1 MADRVLPS
9 SDKRILPFRRALP
22 AVGCLVL
29 AACGTPEESTGP
41 TGTLVVPPGTAPNA
55 PGPITAGPETFVQI
69 VGCLG
74 AGDNLAIA
82 ACEDKFIADYAAA
95 TGEEPLSILDDLEA
109 ARKLDP
115 NMEAACHPMSHAV
128 GRWVYENDGTVVGSF
143 SKCNEACHSGCYH
156 GVMERVF
163 EGASGDHATLEE
175 IQTKMTTICDQTELT
190 TPALEFQCLHGIG
203 HAVMY
208 SLSYD
213 LNLALDTCNY
223 LPNPTGP
230 GSCQSAVF
238 MENINAAI
246 PELRDLDKNDPQYP
260 CDAVDPKYARICYG
274 MQTSVMFGYIGMTV
288 PEVAEACRTGAGVYA
303 NTCFSSLGRDLS
315 SYARTGQSEYLRQ
328 PCEDLAGE
336 FADECL
342 WGGIAALMD
351 NTWDG
356 SYAIPFCNFL
366 HGDELRKT
374 CYYQTHS
381 HLKNAYLFDDTEWL
395 NQCTLYAGQYIDVCN
410 SQVPVPTT
418 PAPVTTTPTTPAP
431 APAETT
437 PAAAAPAPAETTPP
451 ASTTMPA
458 STTPAN

>member
-1 MADRVLPS
+1 MSGL
-9 SDKRILPFRRALP
+9 L
-22 AVGCLVL
+22 LV
-29 AACGTPEESTGP
+29 ACGTPEQNAP
-41 TGTLVVPPGTAPNA
+41 TTVVIPSSGTAPDGT
-55 PGPITAGPETFVQI
+55 PQVVAGPQSFVRI
-69 VGCLG
+69 VDCLG

-82 ACEDKFIADYAAA
+82 ACEDKFVADYAAA
-95 TGEEPLSILDDLEA
+95 TNEEPLSILDDLEA
-109 ARKLDP
+109 ARALDP

-143 SKCNEACHSGCYH
+143 AKCNEACHSGCYH

-163 EGASGDHATLEE
+163 EGGAGDHATLEE
-175 IQTKMTTICDQTELT
+175 IQTKMATICEQSLFP

-208 SLSYD
+208 SLGYD
-213 LNLALDTCNY
+213 LDLALDTCNY

-246 PELRDLDKNDPQYP
+246 PELRDLNKDDPQYP

-274 MQTSVMFGYIGMTV
+274 MQTSVMFGFIGMSV
-288 PEVAEACRTGAGVYA
+288 PAVAEACRTGAGVYA
-303 NTCFSSLGRDLS
+303 DTCFSSLGRDLS
-315 SYARTGQSEYLRQ
+315 SYARTGQSESLRQ
-328 PCEDLAGE
+328 PCEDLAGDY
-336 FADECL
+336 ADECV

-356 SYAIPFCNFL
+356 SFAIPFCNFL
-366 HGDELRKT
+366 HGDELRAT
-374 CYYQTHS
+374 CYYQAHS
-381 HLKNAYLFDDTEWL
+381 HLKNAYLFTDEAWL
-395 NQCTLYAGQYIDVCN
+395 EQCTKYAGQYIDLCN

-418 PAPVTTTPTTPAP
+418 PPAATTPATTTPPAATTPAEATPP
-431 APAETT
+431 AVST
-437 PAAAAPAPAETTPP
+437 APAETTPP

-458 STTPAN
+458 PAPTTN